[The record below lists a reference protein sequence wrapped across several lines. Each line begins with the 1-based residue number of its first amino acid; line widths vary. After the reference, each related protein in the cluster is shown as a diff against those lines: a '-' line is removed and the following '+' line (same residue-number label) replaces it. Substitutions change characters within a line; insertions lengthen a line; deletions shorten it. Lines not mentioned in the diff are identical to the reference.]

1 MKPNK
6 TPLEVST
13 AAERGID
20 IAPRTVTLQVSEPA
34 ARKAGIKVAD
44 TAELVKRLKEEA
56 KVI

>member
-1 MKPNK
+1 MIK
-6 TPLEVST
+6 
-13 AAERGID
+13 AAELGID
-20 IAPRTVTLQVSEPA
+20 IAPRTVTLHVSEPA